1 MLQARKVAELMRNRA
16 AEGCVGEVQVPEAR
30 QRADEAWDACSIES
44 VSAQVQVAQ
53 VLQLEQRRTDLPGQ
67 EVVVVVVR

>member
-44 VSAQVQVAQ
+44 VSAQV
-53 VLQLEQRRTDLPGQ
+53 LQLEQRRTDLPGQ